1 MKSRL
6 ATVLVFFGSL
16 LIVIRGIRNY
26 APLTEGWWHVYV
38 QWINQGKIPYRDFE
52 LLVPPGYPY
61 LLRLTTL
68 FVGEGFLALRV
79 VGAIQF
85 AVIGVCVYLLIRR
98 FAPNFISGLIAVS
111 SLGFVSSG
119 TAFIS
124 YDYVYTALL
133 LMLVVFCGLLHLEID
148 KSNSS
153 IWGLTKKWITLGFF
167 LGLAISIKQT
177 QALTVL
183 IGVIIVLL
191 IYNWRHWK
199 NLRIK
204 VFLISL
210 GVSTVWLPIFGWFF
224 AHGIS
229 PIELL
234 QAIYGANEVKGSLFE
249 VLFGWIRDIFLRDSS
264 DFRVVFAIAI
274 RISQTLAP
282 WVLVA
287 VLLRLVSV
295 QSSTIRRSIYFL
307 YLVVTITG
315 VAAWFSRWESL
326 GVIGGALEFLYK
338 QYYINIFVGSWFAV
352 ALFVIWANLSPS
364 GKEIR
369 RYASAILVVV
379 LSVVWACGMSAGI
392 TEIGVFLAGAVGLS
406 LLVYVSRHNWIAI
419 GISGLTAVAVLSSGW
434 WGKEDVPYAWWGYQV
449 PALSEASATFSS
461 GLMQGLRTSPSV
473 RDGYSELRQYLTV
486 ARDCPGE
493 VLAYPH
499 SPVVLLES
507 GLTPSGQ
514 LGQYWYDFSSAE
526 AITREN
532 ERLMT
537 EQLSSVVFLELP
549 EYVLASH
556 EDLFNRGNSLSHR
569 NLEATIRNRVKELNL
584 VVTFQIG
591 TEATLKVWVSDCVF
605 ASSGN

>member
-6 ATVLVFFGSL
+6 ATAIVFFGSL
-16 LIVIRGIRNY
+16 LVVIRGIRNY

-38 QWINQGKIPYRDFE
+38 QWINQGKVPYRDFE

-98 FAPNFISGLIAVS
+98 FAPNFISGLIAIS
-111 SLGFVSSG
+111 SVGFLSSG

-133 LMLVVFCGLLHLEID
+133 LMLVVFCGLLNLEID
-148 KSNSS
+148 KSHSS
-153 IWGLTKKWITLGFF
+153 VQGLTKKWIILGFF

-177 QALTVL
+177 QALAVL
-183 IGVIIVLL
+183 IGVIIILL

-199 NLRIK
+199 NLSTK

-210 GVSTVWLPIFGWFF
+210 GVGTVWLPIFGWFF
-224 AHGIS
+224 IHGVS
-229 PIELL
+229 PVELL
-234 QAIYGANEVKGSLFE
+234 HAIYGANEVKGSLFE
-249 VLFGWIRDIFLRDSS
+249 VLFGWIRDIFLRGSR
-264 DFRVVFAIAI
+264 DFRVVFASSIGI
-274 RISQTLAP
+274 LQTLAP
-282 WVLVA
+282 WVLAA
-287 VLLRLVSV
+287 VVLRLVSV
-295 QSSTIRRSIYFL
+295 QSSTNRRSIYFL
-307 YLVVTITG
+307 YLIVTIAG
-315 VAAWFSRWESL
+315 VAAWFSRWDSL

-338 QYYINIFVGSWFAV
+338 QYYINIFVGSWFAI
-352 ALFVIWANLSPS
+352 ALFAIWANFSTG
-364 GKEIR
+364 GKEVR
-369 RYASAILVVV
+369 RYAAAIFVIVI
-379 LSVVWACGMSAGI
+379 SVVWACGMSAGI

-461 GLMQGLRTSPSV
+461 GLMQGLRTSPAV
-473 RDGYSELRQYLTV
+473 RDGYSELRQYLTL

-493 VLAYPH
+493 ILAYPH
-499 SPVVLLES
+499 IPVVLLDS
-507 GLTPSGQ
+507 DLTPSGQ
-514 LGQYWYDFSSAE
+514 LGQYWYDFSSTE
-526 AITREN
+526 AIKREN

-537 EQLSSVVFLELP
+537 ELFSLIIFLELP
-549 EYVLASH
+549 EYVLESH

-569 NLEATIRNRVKELNL
+569 ELEGTIRNRVKELNS
-584 VVTFQIG
+584 VVTIQIG
-591 TEATLKVWVSDCVF
+591 AEATLRAWVSDCVF
-605 ASSGN
+605 APSG

>member
-16 LIVIRGIRNY
+16 MIVIRGIRNY
-26 APLTEGWWHVYV
+26 SPLTEGWWHVYV

-133 LMLVVFCGLLHLEID
+133 LMLVVFCLLLHLEID

-153 IWGLTKKWITLGFF
+153 IWGLTKKWIILGFF

-191 IYNWRHWK
+191 IYNWSHWK
-199 NLRIK
+199 NLSIK

-274 RISQTLAP
+274 RISQSLAP

-315 VAAWFSRWESL
+315 VAAWFSRWGSL

-352 ALFVIWANLSPS
+352 ALFAIWANLSPS

-392 TEIGVFLAGAVGLS
+392 TQIGVFLAGAVGLS
-406 LLVYVSRHNWIAI
+406 LLVYVSRSNSIAI

-449 PALSEASATFSS
+449 PALSEASATLSS

-499 SPVVLLES
+499 IPVVLLDS
-507 GLTPSGQ
+507 DLAPSGR